1 MKQLKDN
8 GIKELIRLTK
18 NELKN
23 KANIN
28 HNHDNAYSKLN
39 HTHSNYS
46 LTTHNHDSVYSKLNH
61 IHSYAAS
68 SHNHDDRYYT
78 ESEVNSLLS
87 NKQNISTVYP
97 SEIDYKMMW
106 LKLYRGYR
114 DMNYNLFGDHDSKCN
129 FVINHYETIEIFEG
143 SIGIPAKYVPWC
155 PYNIYFDL
163 SPSGCKAQ
171 IRIEAHTTNGWE
183 NRFECKVSGSTWV
196 PSVRTFI
203 DNFDPGPTVEI
214 WINGGFSDNRLI
226 YGLRYR
232 VIGADVLHSVGNG
245 TFTCNEDA
253 VNKILKI

>member
-78 ESEVNSLLS
+78 ESEMDTKLN
-87 NKQNISTVYP
+87 NKQDKV
-97 SEIDYKMMW
+97 
-106 LKLYRGYR
+106 KLNMYQR
-114 DMNYNLFGDHDSKCN
+114 
-129 FVINHYETIEIFEG
+129 I
-143 SIGIPAKYVPWC
+143 AKYTDYMNKTLEFIHLNPIEQGAKGNT
-155 PYNIYFDL
+155 YKLDSSTNKHLIFLDL
-163 SPSGCKAQ
+163 FKSS
-171 IRIEAHTTNGWE
+171 I
-183 NRFECKVSGSTWV
+183 
-196 PSVRTFI
+196 
-203 DNFDPGPTVEI
+203 
-214 WINGGFSDNRLI
+214 
-226 YGLRYR
+226 
-232 VIGADVLHSVGNG
+232 
-245 TFTCNEDA
+245 
-253 VNKILKI
+253 